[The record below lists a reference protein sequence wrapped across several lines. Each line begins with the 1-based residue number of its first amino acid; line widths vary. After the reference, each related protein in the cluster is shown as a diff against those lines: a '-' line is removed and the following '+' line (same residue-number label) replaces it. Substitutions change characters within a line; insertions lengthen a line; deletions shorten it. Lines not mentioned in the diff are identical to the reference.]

1 MKQYD
6 LIVLG
11 TGGAG
16 YTVAMNCKKAG
27 LSVAIINDG
36 IFGGTCPV
44 RGCIPKKV
52 LAGAAELADVNRR
65 LGEVG
70 IVTRQPEMNWS
81 ELIKFK
87 RTFTDPVPA
96 SSESSL
102 RKAGIDVYKGQPRFT
117 GNLQLEVAGEQLQAT
132 QVHVA
137 VGAEPA
143 ALAIDGASHV
153 ITSDDFL
160 ELDNLPQ
167 RLLFIGG
174 GYISFEFA
182 HIVARFGSTATIIHN
197 TDQPLAA
204 YDPDIISTLLDA
216 SREIGIQVELSAT
229 VASVKQDGDSYIVT
243 TEDGRSFHA
252 DLVIHGAGRPPA
264 LNGLDL
270 EKSNID
276 YDKKTGVLVN
286 EYLQSTSN
294 PAVTAAGDAAAA
306 GPPLSP
312 VASDQGAI
320 AAENILKPNSRKLP
334 SYLSTPS
341 VVFTT
346 PSVAQVGYSE
356 SEAKIQ
362 SMRYDV
368 IVNDTSK
375 WFDAKRLNSKHSK
388 SKILVEKDTHKIL
401 GAHLIGNHVED
412 LINIFSLAI
421 EFGLTTDQLKQPLLA
436 FPTASDDLRSMF

>member
-27 LSVAIINDG
+27 LSVAIVNNG

-52 LAGAAELADVNRR
+52 LVGAAELLDLSRR
-65 LGEVG
+65 LGDVG
-70 IVTRQPEMNWS
+70 IVTGQPVASWA

-96 SSESSL
+96 SSEKAL
-102 RKAGIDVYKGQPRFT
+102 RKAGIDIYQGRPQFT
-117 GNLQLEVAGEQLQAT
+117 GNLQIDVAGQYLQAK
-132 QVHVA
+132 QVHIA
-137 VGAEPA
+137 VGAKPA
-143 ALAIDGASHV
+143 VLAIEGAEHV

-160 ELDNLPQ
+160 ELDDLPK

-182 HIVARFGSTATIIHN
+182 HVAARFGATVTILHN
-197 TDQPLAA
+197 TEQPLAA
-204 YDPDIISTLLDA
+204 YDRDIVETLIEA
-216 SREIGIQVELSAT
+216 SHEIGITVEVGANV
-229 VASVKQDGDSYIVT
+229 VAIRQDNGSYHVET
-243 TEDGRSFHA
+243 DDGRSFET

-264 LNGLDL
+264 LDGLEL
-270 EKSNID
+270 EKTNVD
-276 YDKKTGVLVN
+276 YDKKLGILVD

-294 PAVTAAGDAAAA
+294 PRVTAAGDAAAA

-320 AAENILKPNSRKLP
+320 AAENILKAKSRRMP
-334 SYLSTPS
+334 SYVSTPS
-341 VVFTT
+341 VVYTT
-346 PSVAQVGYSE
+346 PCVAKVGYTE
-356 SEAKIQ
+356 GEAQAQ
-362 SMRYDV
+362 SIDYDV
-368 IVNDTSK
+368 IVSDLAK
-375 WFDAKRLNSKHSK
+375 WFDAKRTNLKFSK
-388 SKILVEKDTHKIL
+388 SKILVEKRTNKIV
-401 GAHLIGNHVED
+401 GAHIIANHAED

-421 EFGLTTDQLKQPLLA
+421 ELGLTSEQLKQPLFA
-436 FPTASDDLRSMF
+436 FPTATDDLRSMF